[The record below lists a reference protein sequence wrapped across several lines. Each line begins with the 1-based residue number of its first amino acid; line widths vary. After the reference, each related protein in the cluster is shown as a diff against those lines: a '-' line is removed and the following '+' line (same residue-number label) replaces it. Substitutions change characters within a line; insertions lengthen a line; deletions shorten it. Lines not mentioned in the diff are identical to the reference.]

1 MQSKRARK
9 IAFFAA
15 DLLLFHLALFI
26 TLALRY
32 GSLPDLDLWLSNQLP
47 FLIVYF
53 LWMVIFYVAG
63 LYDMEKFISE
73 KEIRNRT
80 FKTMITAGVLAIM
93 IFYLVPYFK
102 ITPKT
107 TLVMNTMIVFFLVWF
122 WRKIFFIRAAKS
134 SKIKIFFP
142 ESGEEIKNLAELIN
156 SRPQMG
162 YETTENLKDANIVIA
177 SKENKKNNDYVQALY
192 EIVRNGKTVMD
203 FDKFYELVTGKI
215 PVSLI
220 GKTWFLE
227 NLLEINKQ
235 AFEKAKR
242 TLDVTMVVLLLVP
255 FLALFPFIALLIKT
269 TSKGPVFY
277 RQKRVGKNGKIFEIV
292 KFRSMMA
299 GAEKNGAQWAKEK
312 DERVTMAGNFLRAAR
327 LDELPQIWNI
337 LKGDLS
343 FIGPRPERPEFTEEL
358 EKQIPHYSMR
368 HLIKPGLSGW
378 AQINFPYGASVEDA
392 MEKLQYDLFY
402 IKNRSLL
409 LEISIILKTI
419 MIILSH
425 SGR

>member
-1 MQSKRARK
+1 MHGKRLRK

-15 DLLLFHLALFI
+15 DLLLFHLALFF

-32 GSLPDLDLWLSNQLP
+32 GSQLDLDLWLSHQLP
-47 FLIVYF
+47 FLTVYF
-53 LWMVIFYVAG
+53 LWMIIFYIAG
-63 LYDMEKFISE
+63 LYDIEKFISE

-80 FKTMITAGVLAIM
+80 FKTMITAGILAIM

-107 TLVMNTMIVFFLVWF
+107 NLVIDTIIVFFLIWM
-122 WRKIFFIRAAKS
+122 WRKILFAYAVKS

-142 ESGEEIKNLAELIN
+142 DSEEEIENLIELI
-156 SRPQMG
+156 SRRPQLG
-162 YETTENLKDANIVIA
+162 YEITKNIKDAGIVIA
-177 SKENKKNNDYVQALY
+177 SKESKKNHGYVQSLY
-192 EIVRNGKTVMD
+192 EMVRKGKTVMD
-203 FDKFYELVTGKI
+203 FDKFYELITGKI
-215 PVSLI
+215 PVSMI

-235 AFEKAKR
+235 AFEKSKR
-242 TLDVTMVVLLLVP
+242 ALDVGLALLLFIP
-255 FLALFPFIALLIKT
+255 FFALCPIIALAIKT

-277 RQKRVGKNGKIFEIV
+277 RQKRVGKNGRIFEIL
-292 KFRSMMA
+292 KFRSMLA
-299 GAEKNGAQWAKEK
+299 DAEKNGAQWAKEK
-312 DERVTMAGNFLRAAR
+312 DERVTMAGNFLRSTR

-368 HLIKPGLSGW
+368 YLIKPGLSGW
-378 AQINFPYGASVEDA
+378 AQINFPYGASVEDSV
-392 MEKLQYDLFY
+392 EKLQYDLFY